1 MMHRSHILQLQPSQI
16 EEVSE
21 LAANAL
27 ISDPVFSYLTP
38 DDPKLRFQALTWLT
52 SRLMAYCIQY
62 GYTHTTSDLQ
72 GVAVWLPPSG
82 EFSSYPLQQ
91 LKIVLQLQL
100 YKLPVKVG
108 WNRLARWLNVLYAI
122 EKAQQQDMGESP
134 YWDLGLMV
142 VHPDSQ
148 GQGIGTRLLQPILLR
163 ARDEG
168 LPCSVVTAT
177 ELAVR
182 FYQKNGFKVTRK
194 QPIAADKPSFWILKR
209 HP

>member
-1 MMHRSHILQLQPSQI
+1 MMDHSNILQLRPSQI
-16 EEVSE
+16 EEASE
-21 LAANAL
+21 LAAHAL
-27 ISDPVFSYLTP
+27 ISDPVFSNLTP
-38 DDPKLRFQALTWLT
+38 DDPELRFQALTWLT

-62 GYTHTTSDLQ
+62 GYTYTTSDIQ
-72 GVAVWLPPSG
+72 GVAVWLPPAG
-82 EFSSYPLQQ
+82 EVSSHWLQQ
-91 LKIVLQLQL
+91 IKMALQLKVYQ
-100 YKLPVKVG
+100 LPVKVG
-108 WNRLARWLNVLYAI
+108 WNRLARWLKVLSAI

-148 GQGIGTRLLQPILLR
+148 GQGIGTRLLEPILLQ
-163 ARDEG
+163 ASKEG

-182 FYQKNGFKVTRK
+182 FYQKNGFEITRK
-194 QPIAADKPSFWILKR
+194 QQIAADAPSFWILKR